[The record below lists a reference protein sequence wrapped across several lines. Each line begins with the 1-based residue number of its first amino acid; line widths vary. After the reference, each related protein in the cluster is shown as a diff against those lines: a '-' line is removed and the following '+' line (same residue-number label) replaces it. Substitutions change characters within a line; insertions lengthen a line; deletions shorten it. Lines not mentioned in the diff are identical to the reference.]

1 MDSITALIRDA
12 EERGRQRAERRAE
25 QKANEKVEQNTV
37 QALINLMSNTG
48 WKLPKAMDA
57 LAIPKNMRPKYGKL
71 VKAALAVQESAV
83 ANL

>member
-12 EERGRQRAERRAE
+12 EERGRQRAEQR
-25 QKANEKVEQNTV
+25 ANEEIEQANV
-37 QALINLMSNTG
+37 RFIISLMKHTG
-48 WKLPKAMDA
+48 WNLPKAMDA